1 MMLSIFW
8 MIFGVG
14 FYSFT
19 VSSLSTL
26 LGTLDTRSSHLQNKI
41 TFMDEF
47 CTETHLPKYMKEK
60 IRRVLEYNSLVHVF
74 SSQERDEILLDI
86 PTHLKF

>member
-1 MMLSIFW
+1 MTLSILW

-26 LGTLDTRSSHLQNKI
+26 FGNLDTKSSHLQNKI

-47 CTETHLPKYMKEK
+47 CAETHLPKQLKDK
-60 IRRVLEYNSLVHVF
+60 IRKVLEYNSLVNVF
-74 SSQERDEILLDI
+74 C
-86 PTHLKF
+86 